1 VYPNLG
7 HLGSSGWRFDERIG
21 PEEYAELAVGWRNE
35 GAQIIGGCCGVTADH
50 IAAARAALLEEKQ
63 PTGSE
68 AGRRLPPSGLVPA
81 LRREHDELAAQP
93 AGPWTD
99 GFGRVL
105 YPLPLLPSLTCDAG
119 VFAPTQG
126 SWLVW
131 RYLVRSGVGQGKR
144 CLDVGCGCGVLAIQL
159 ALNGA
164 KQVHGIDIDGRAVV
178 NTLAN
183 AYRTGVADRLC
194 GTEVDLYM
202 WEPEETYDLIV
213 ASLYQMPVDPFEEYT
228 GHRPLDFW
236 GRNLLDQLF
245 SLLPQVLAADGVAY
259 VMQLSII
266 SQQETAKALERLG
279 LQGRIVDFAMLPFTP
294 VFQRNMTQI
303 QRVEDL
309 SDAYHITIGG
319 EDLLVGYVLE
329 VTRPERGN
337 SAPPP
342 PARRPWI

>member
-1 VYPNLG
+1 
-7 HLGSSGWRFDERIG
+7 
-21 PEEYAELAVGWRNE
+21 
-35 GAQIIGGCCGVTADH
+35 
-50 IAAARAALLEEKQ
+50 
-63 PTGSE
+63 
-68 AGRRLPPSGLVPA
+68 
-81 LRREHDELAAQP
+81 
-93 AGPWTD
+93 
-99 GFGRVL
+99 
-105 YPLPLLPSLTCDAG
+105 
-119 VFAPTQG
+119 
-126 SWLVW
+126 VW